1 MKIGILTL
9 PLHTN
14 YGGILQAYALQTVLE
29 IMGHEVTLID
39 KGWPPHY
46 TLFNN
51 IKIVAK
57 NAIKKFL
64 NRGEHLSWHRIFFG
78 NKEIEAEHEQT
89 FKFVKKYIKRKVV
102 PNLYSIR
109 EGEYEGFVVGSDQ
122 IWREHHYR
130 PIENAFLDFAK
141 EWPVKRIS
149 YAASFGT
156 DLWEYSKE
164 QTFLCSSLI
173 KKFDGVSVRESDA
186 VYLCKQY
193 LEQDAIHVLDPTL
206 LLSPTDYIKNIKIEN
221 EPKSKGNFLVYI
233 LDMNEEKQLIVDYLS
248 EKYHLTPFVVNSK
261 CEDKSQPL
269 SERIQ
274 PPVEQW
280 LRGFYDARF
289 VFTDSFH
296 ACAFAIN
303 FNKPFF
309 VFGNKKRGMSR
320 FESLLNTFGL
330 TNRLVQSKSE
340 VEKSTCQEIDWNSVN
355 NKLIQNRE
363 KSLSFVIRNLKY

>member
-29 IMGHEVTLID
+29 RMGHDVTLID

-46 TLFNN
+46 TLFKN
-51 IKIVAK
+51 IKIFAK
-57 NAIKKFL
+57 NVIKKFL
-64 NRGEHLSWHRIFFG
+64 NRGERLSWHRIFFG

-141 EWPVKRIS
+141 DWSVKRVS

-156 DLWEYSKE
+156 DEWEYSEE
-164 QTFLCSSLI
+164 QAVNCSALI
-173 KKFDGVSVRESDA
+173 QKFDGVSVRESTA
-186 VYLCKQY
+186 VELCKQY
-193 LEQDAIHVLDPTL
+193 LRHKAIHVLDPTMML
-206 LLSPTDYIKNIKIEN
+206 TPVDYVENISLQN
-221 EPKSKGNFLVYI
+221 VQNSNGDFLVYI
-233 LDMNEEKQLIVDYLS
+233 LDMTEEKQLIVDYLS

-309 VFGNKKRGMSR
+309 CFGNKKRGMSR
-320 FESLLNTFGL
+320 FESLLQTFEL
-330 TNRLVQSKSE
+330 SDRLIQSKSD
-340 VEKSTCQEIDWNSVN
+340 VENCIGQESDLVYVN
-355 NKLIQNRE
+355 NRFDETRMRSMDFLVS
-363 KSLSFVIRNLKY
+363 SLNS

>member
-29 IMGHEVTLID
+29 RLGHEVILID

-46 TLFNN
+46 TIFKN
-51 IKIVAK
+51 IMIFAK
-57 NAIKKFL
+57 NVIKKFL
-64 NRGEHLSWHRIFFG
+64 NRGKHLSWHRIFFG
-78 NKEIEAEHEQT
+78 NKEIEAEHSLT
-89 FKFVKKYIKRKVV
+89 FKFVKKYINRKVV

-156 DLWEYSKE
+156 DEWEYSEE
-164 QTFLCSSLI
+164 QAGNCSALI
-173 KKFDGVSVRESDA
+173 QKFDGVSVRESTA
-186 VYLCKQY
+186 VELCKQY
-193 LEQDAIHVLDPTL
+193 LRHEAIHVLDPTMML
-206 LLSPTDYIKNIKIEN
+206 TPIDYIENISLQN
-221 EPKSKGNFLVYI
+221 VQKSNGDFLVYI
-233 LDMNEEKQLIVDYLS
+233 LDMTEEKQQIVDYLS
-248 EKYHLTPFVVNSK
+248 EKYHLTPFVINSK

-280 LRGFYDARF
+280 LRGFYDAKF

-303 FNKPFF
+303 FNKSFF
-309 VFGNKKRGMSR
+309 VYGNKMRGMSR

-330 TNRLVQSKSE
+330 SNRLILSKSE
-340 VEKSTCQEIDWNSVN
+340 VEKCICQEIDWNSVN
-355 NKLIQNRE
+355 NKLIQNR
-363 KSLSFVIRNLKY
+363 KNSLSFLIRNLKS

>member
-29 IMGHEVTLID
+29 RMGHEVILID

-46 TLFNN
+46 TLFKN
-51 IKIVAK
+51 IKIFAK
-57 NAIKKFL
+57 NVIKKFL
-64 NRGEHLSWHRIFFG
+64 NRGERLSWHRMFG
-78 NKEIEAEHEQT
+78 NKEIEAEHSLT
-89 FKFVKKYIKRKVV
+89 FKFVKKYINRKVV

-141 EWPVKRIS
+141 DWSVKRIS

-156 DLWEYSKE
+156 DVWEYSEE
-164 QTFLCSSLI
+164 QTILCSSLI

-186 VYLCKQY
+186 VNLCKHY

-206 LLSPTDYIKNIKIEN
+206 LLSPIDYITNINIEN
-221 EPKSKGNFLVYI
+221 EHKSKGDFLVYI
-233 LDMNEEKQLIVDYLS
+233 LDMTEEKQQIVNYLS

-269 SERIQ
+269 SKRIQ

-280 LRGFYDARF
+280 LRGFYDAKF

-330 TNRLVQSKSE
+330 SDRLIQSKSD
-340 VEKSTCQEIDWNSVN
+340 VEICLCQEIDWVSVN
-355 NKLIQNRE
+355 NLLNENRMRSMDFLI
-363 KSLSFVIRNLKY
+363 SSFNS